1 MKNNER
7 STMHRIPR
15 GLAIALSCCAL
26 LSALPAHAGLMDKLF
41 GQNNSQADAPK
52 AAAGQR
58 LWAIREFTQIE
69 LVGREPG
76 APENQ
81 QPIQLPTEALRQ
93 QLAQIEFN
101 GPSGRL
107 PLFTADEIGDL
118 VTPLVQ
124 ALAAAGPGDDLLLL
138 SSYRREGGILGAP
151 KAVTARLFVQG
162 GSLQMIVHD
171 ARYDFYDLF
180 RGTHVQPKF
189 SYGSR
194 GTPGTASLQS
204 PGATNRRPDW
214 IAIPLQGAATPATA
228 AAPMQAMPMQA
239 APAPAA
245 PLQVAPVTA
254 PTPRKPM
261 DAAGADDIER
271 RLETLKRLRDKNL
284 ITEDEYQQKR
294 REILQ
299 LL

>member
-7 STMHRIPR
+7 SKMHRIPR

-26 LSALPAHAGLMDKLF
+26 LAAAPAHAGLMDKLF
-41 GQNNSQADAPK
+41 GQNASPSDVPK

-69 LVGREPG
+69 LVAREPG

-101 GPSGRL
+101 GPGGRL

-118 VTPLVQ
+118 VTPIVQ

-194 GTPGTASLQS
+194 AAAGTASLQG

-214 IAIPLQGAATPATA
+214 IAMPLQGPSTPA
-228 AAPMQAMPMQA
+228 AAPTPMQA
-239 APAPAA
+239 TPLPAAAAAPAA
-245 PLQVAPVTA
+245 VPA
-254 PTPRKPM
+254 PRKPM
-261 DAAGADDIER
+261 DSAGADDIER

-294 REILQ
+294 KEILQ